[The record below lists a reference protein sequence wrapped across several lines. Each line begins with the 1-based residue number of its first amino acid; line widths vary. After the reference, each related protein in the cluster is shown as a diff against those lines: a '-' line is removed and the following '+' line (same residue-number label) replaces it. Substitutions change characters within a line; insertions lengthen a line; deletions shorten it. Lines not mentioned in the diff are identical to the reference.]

1 MFCVHILTSQ
11 SLNICTGSGSTQEKL
26 LKIIFML
33 NLLDSDS
40 ENTQVANLALNTS
53 ITISYIDLKYLKVL
67 EIVLEVVI
75 IPELPFENY
84 TILMT
89 VKNKSKVNF

>member
-33 NLLDSDS
+33 NLLDS
-40 ENTQVANLALNTS
+40 ENTQLANLALNTS

>member
-26 LKIIFML
+26 LKNIFML
-33 NLLDSDS
+33 KLLDS
-40 ENTQVANLALNTS
+40 ENTQLANLALNTS